1 MAQIIV
7 IKDTTNG
14 TMLKIHVPSDP
25 LSLATVSGSQQAT
38 SRMLEL
44 VRKKATLGSYSPEV
58 DAVEASLSA
67 KDLSVLE
74 VTGRHAVSGTPW
86 ASWVTVEVTK
96 GAGSVRAVE
105 PDPDTQNPPSSES
118 KNKPSGKSLDKWF
131 RERWVDLSRPKPDG
145 GYEECG
151 RPDADE
157 GKYPKCVPSA
167 RAAKMSDEEIASAIQ
182 RKRRAESRRQPGDKT
197 PINVPTIKAAT
208 VNVPADPELYARVKA
223 EAKAKFRVYPS
234 IYANAWLVRE
244 YKKQGGTYKVAK
256 AGAMSK
262 SDNAEM
268 GDEVELKAV
277 PSAADIDVITDA
289 VGLDPVPQ
297 ERITGDVLRG
307 YGPRRGNL
315 EQLLRYWRPI
325 MRREGGFRRCLVI
338 LADHPELYPLENLC
352 AWLHH
357 ETTGLWPNEGCHH
370 PGMKNCR
377 NRAARLIQG
386 ERPNRGSILSDSEFE
401 DRLKKIRGR
410 KSAEGFSQT
419 TPQSFGEYRLI
430 RFLTASGKRLAL
442 PDVQSEQGIQVKV
455 GLVGSHSKPVQAL
468 QGAASAV
475 IPGDLSNIRSPI
487 RSAAWSA
494 ITPGAPNRQDRNLIR
509 RALRAAPKEQLRCPP
524 GFEHG
529 GQFTDKQLTTCG
541 ARLFD
546 LPGFGLVSIGKFS
559 ARLLGAEDPLSGQ
572 AIAASA
578 PDGPTTRLR
587 AANVGTPNEG
597 DGPNPPAP
605 LAPSVQAAQGAMD
618 ISRIALINPVGAL
631 DKNRIEESI
640 TKAIPIAAKLNNPSF
655 ARLVRQDGTMLDNV
669 VPVIQLADIRG
680 SEDME
685 NGYLVTAI
693 TDPGKFAVDE
703 FQTLSGGL
711 AGIVMATPDGKGF
724 IRLERASTRNNKIR
738 GLRRRWGTLL
748 RDTPD
753 NEPGIAFSTLIDEA
767 GADLKLSVQ
776 YPGIKNPNEMI
787 QIERKGQIRNVRR
800 WVYQMFLSPKAP
812 MRPTGTE
819 AWDLTEAEAKPE
831 AEKTPKG
838 E

>member
-1 MAQIIV
+1 MGKVLV
-7 IKDTTNG
+7 IEDTRVG
-14 TMLKIHVPSDP
+14 SMIKISIPNNKRS
-25 LSLATVSGSQQAT
+25 SATVSGDRISTAA
-38 SRMLEL
+38 MLAL
-44 VRKKATLGSYSPEV
+44 VRDKAMLSSYSPEEPLV
-58 DAVEASLSA
+58 RASLEPG
-67 KDLSVLE
+67 DLMALE
-74 VTGRHAVSGTPW
+74 VTGRHAVSETPW
-86 ASWVTVEVTK
+86 ASWIAVDLIEDASVSDDTEDMVTVDLMGDSDSSQK
-96 GAGSVRAVE
+96 G
-105 PDPDTQNPPSSES
+105 
-118 KNKPSGKSLDKWF
+118 LDKWF
-131 RERWVDLSRPKPDG
+131 KERWVDLSRPKPEG
-145 GYEECG
+145 GYEDCG

-157 GKYPKCVPSA
+157 GKYPKCVPAA
-167 RAAKMSDEEIASAIQ
+167 RASRMTREEIASAIR
-182 RKRRAESRRQPGDKT
+182 RKRRAESQRQPGDKT
-197 PINVPTIKAAT
+197 PINVPTVKAAT

-244 YKKQGGTYKVAK
+244 YKKRGGTYKVAK

-262 SDNAEM
+262 SENAEM
-268 GDEVELKAV
+268 RDEMELKAA
-277 PSAADIDVITDA
+277 PSTADIDVITDA
-289 VGLDPVPQ
+289 VGLDPLPQ
-297 ERITGDVLRG
+297 ERVTGDVLRG

-315 EQLLRYWRPI
+315 ERLLRYWRPI

-377 NRAARLIQG
+377 NRAARLVRG

-410 KSAEGFSQT
+410 KSAEGFSQA
-419 TPQSFGEYRLI
+419 TPESFGEYRLI

-442 PDVQSEQGIQVKV
+442 PEVQSDQGIQVKV
-455 GLVGSHSKPVQAL
+455 GIVGSHSKPVQAL
-468 QGAASAV
+468 QGAASVV

-487 RSAAWSA
+487 RSATWSA
-494 ITPGAPNRQDRNLIR
+494 ITPGVPKRQDRNLIR

-546 LPGFGLVSIGKFS
+546 LPGFGLVPIGKMS
-559 ARLLGAEDPLSGQ
+559 ARRLLGAEDPLSGR
-572 AIAASA
+572 AIAAAA
-578 PDGPTTRLR
+578 PDKPTTRLR

-640 TKAIPIAAKLNNPSF
+640 TKAIPVASKANNPSF

-669 VPVIQLADIRG
+669 VPVIQLADVRS

-685 NGYLVTAI
+685 NGYLVTSI

-703 FQTLSGGL
+703 FQTLSAGL

-724 IRLERASTRNNKIR
+724 IRLERASTRSNKIR

-748 RDTPD
+748 RDTPE
-753 NEPGIAFSTLIDEA
+753 NEPGVAFSTLVDEA

-776 YPGIKNPNEMI
+776 YPGIKNPTEMI
-787 QIERKGQIRNVRR
+787 QIEREGQVRNVRR
-800 WVYQMFLSPKAP
+800 WVYELFLSPKAP
-812 MRPTGTE
+812 MRPKGVP
-819 AWDLTEAEAKPE
+819 AWTLTEAEAKPE
-831 AEKTPKG
+831 AGKTPKA